1 MFVVDIYFDN
11 ENADSRQLLHNE
23 IFPLFTEKHKA
34 ISKRERFVYQLTEQ
48 YSERDKGIPHAY

>member
-1 MFVVDIYFDN
+1 MQTLDK
-11 ENADSRQLLHNE
+11 
-23 IFPLFTEKHKA
+23 KHKA